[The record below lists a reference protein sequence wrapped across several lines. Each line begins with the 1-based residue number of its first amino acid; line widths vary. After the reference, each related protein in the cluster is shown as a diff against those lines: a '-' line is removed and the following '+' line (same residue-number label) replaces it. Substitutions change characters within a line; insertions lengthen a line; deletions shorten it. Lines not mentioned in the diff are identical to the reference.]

1 MAVVPYRKK
10 RKVEWTVKLIDTV
23 KTEVKEELDAV
34 EEEKNIK
41 DRMGYALRKIKELE
55 AKVEE
60 LKRENRKLKGK
71 IVDKGKK
78 AKTEKSGLGEYG
90 ASFQ

>member
-1 MAVVPYRKK
+1 MAESKNY
-10 RKVEWTVKLIDTV
+10 
-23 KTEVKEELDAV
+23 EEMLFQYQSQVTDL
-34 EEEKNIK
+34 E
-41 DRMGYALRKIKELE
+41 RKIKELE

-78 AKTEKSGLGEYG
+78 AKTEKSGLGEFG